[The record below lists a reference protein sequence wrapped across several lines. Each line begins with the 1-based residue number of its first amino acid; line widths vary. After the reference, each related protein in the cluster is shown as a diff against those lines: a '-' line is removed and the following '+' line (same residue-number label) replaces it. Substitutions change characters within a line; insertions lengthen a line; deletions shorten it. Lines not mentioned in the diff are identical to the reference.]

1 MNADTRLDFPI
12 DEVPKNGTLFSIQ
25 KDIHWVRMPLPMDLN
40 HINLWIIGS
49 KAECTLVDSG
59 MFLEDV
65 KNAWSDLIDKE
76 KLSFKRVIVTHMHPD
91 HIGLAG
97 WFTSNFNIPLYMSR
111 TDYLQCRVLAADT
124 GNNVP
129 HEAIDFY
136 TQAGLSESQIKAYV
150 ERFGFFGSM
159 IHRLPNSFNRLK
171 DGDRIILNNES
182 WEIIDGKGHTMEHL
196 CLFSKDKNIFI
207 AGDQLLPKITS
218 HVGVFPTEP
227 EANPLEDW
235 LNSCKKLLDKL
246 PEDVL
251 VLPAHGRPFVG
262 AHKRLNTIINHHE
275 TSLDKLLDFLS
286 EPKRSVDVF
295 SVLFK
300 RKIDDGNFLMAT
312 GESIAHLNCLF
323 NRGLIDKRLKN
334 KEIFYEQK

>member
-49 KAECTLVDSG
+49 KEECTLVDSG

-124 GNNVP
+124 GDNVP

>member
-49 KAECTLVDSG
+49 KEECTLVDSG

-196 CLFSKDKNIFI
+196 CLLSKDKNIFI

>member
-49 KAECTLVDSG
+49 KEECTLVDSG

-124 GNNVP
+124 GDNVP

-196 CLFSKDKNIFI
+196 CLLSKDKNIFI